1 MKLLL
6 QLLFIIPPDGR
17 ILYFLNTK
25 NVVLS
30 LYYLPR
36 NICFYPLFFLMFLS
50 VRLYDIN
57 TLQCFVSSNPD
68 DQHLGALTSV
78 SGLFFFTMVIIA
90 FDKTE
95 CSSAV
100 RFEDSIDERL
110 IPVAWNNT

>member
-6 QLLFIIPPDGR
+6 QLLFIIPPGGP

-30 LYYLPR
+30 LYYLPHD
-36 NICFYPLFFLMFLS
+36 ICFYPLFFLMLLS

-78 SGLFFFTMVIIA
+78 SELFFLHYGYNSF
-90 FDKTE
+90 
-95 CSSAV
+95 
-100 RFEDSIDERL
+100 
-110 IPVAWNNT
+110 